1 MRRRPGIQ
9 GLQRDAA
16 ALVRCRGRERKRT
29 KNLMRPGARLGQ
41 HSSAGV
47 PRPAH
52 TQPARPGARY
62 RVPASGRPH
71 ARPHGILSAPHLSP
85 PPPPSPPQ
93 NRFRAVGA
101 DVAEARAETL
111 KATLA
116 SFKDKLDAFAHAH
129 R

>member
-1 MRRRPGIQ
+1 MRATGCP
-9 GLQRDAA
+9 
-16 ALVRCRGRERKRT
+16 
-29 KNLMRPGARLGQ
+29 RLG
-41 HSSAGV
+41 
-47 PRPAH
+47 AH
-52 TQPARPGARY
+52 TLDRMESSRPLT
-62 RVPASGRPH
+62 S
-71 ARPHGILSAPHLSP
+71 LP